1 MHAGQVYDD
10 AEAVIMAVNETP
22 QYRDEIID
30 EFIDQILR
38 RRKRRFS
45 TWRTTLILLAVG
57 ALGTLFVDRIVS
69 FPLSLFALA
78 FLWITIVAVWAAVRL
93 IAILDRHVTRFALM
107 GLLAR
112 TAARRGVSGS
122 ALAWFALAVA
132 KTWLKRFVGRYL
144 D

>member
-57 ALGTLFVDRIVS
+57 ALGTLFVDRLVS

-122 ALAWFALAVA
+122 VLAWLALAVA